1 MLGTKRI
8 IDLKKVRSEI
18 IALKAELTPEQ
29 IESLEIEYFDG
40 NSRYNCIYGLIT
52 GDSIGKAADELKAK
66 CAKTSGMRVY
76 VHMTELEE
84 FIVDMV
90 NTDSQIKMIFKF
102 LRSEIKRLRT
112 LKL

>member
-1 MLGTKRI
+1 MGTKRI

-29 IESLEIEYFDG
+29 IENLEIEYFDG
-40 NSRYNCIYGLIT
+40 NSKYNCIYGLIT
-52 GDSIGKAADELKAK
+52 GNSMNRDASNLKATCTKTSELK
-66 CAKTSGMRVY
+66 VY
-76 VHMTELEE
+76 VYNTELEE
-84 FIVDMV
+84 FIMDMV
-90 NTDSQIKMIFKF
+90 NTDSQIKMILKF